1 VDGIFNEIGDFE
13 WTKNH
18 ILYKVFL
25 VRLVAQYKISANVKN
40 TLNFSMK
47 QVYSKDQVYSIVQKC
62 FISFYRLEISKY
74 LSDMSN

>member
-1 VDGIFNEIGDFE
+1 MDGIFNEIGDFE